1 MAATAFCV
9 PFTPCISEPRARP
22 CICVSRGALRS
33 PIRLKK
39 PLQLLSFH
47 NSNTYVLHKKP
58 SVRCHSSSS
67 SSYESVEDKFSGEF
81 FFRQIFVTGLSFRTT
96 EENLQK
102 CFSCFGKIVSVRII
116 RNSFTKRSKGFGF
129 ITYATEEDAN
139 TAIKEMNGKVSYAD
153 FECLKIMLTIL
164 L

>member
-81 FFRQIFVTGLSFRTT
+81 FFRQIFVTENHQSLGPSNVPKKYIYTILHYGCSTT
-96 EENLQK
+96 
-102 CFSCFGKIVSVRII
+102 CRPF
-116 RNSFTKRSKGFGF
+116 
-129 ITYATEEDAN
+129 
-139 TAIKEMNGKVSYAD
+139 VSYHRRESAEVL
-153 FECLKIMLTIL
+153 FMFW
-164 L
+164 